1 LKGSSGKSSNQLD
14 FSIFKVASAIGW
26 DSGIVKK
33 ELKNLEWSN
42 GKFLIC
48 LMQ

>member
-1 LKGSSGKSSNQLD
+1 LKEKSGKPVNKLNQFD
-14 FSIFKVASAIGW
+14 FSIFKIASAIGW

-42 GKFLIC
+42 GKFF
-48 LMQ
+48 